1 MKIAVVLCC
10 FFFVPELFA
19 APKPH
24 SVYFGRWTTVKYVP
38 DDGQSKSVDMKIRSL
53 IVDGRTK
60 EFTTGP
66 AHDITE
72 RVFVV
77 QRTYRLNDLLPQET
91 GTPRWRWERGS
102 WLLVDRTTGK
112 VQAIILPEFD
122 SSRSEV
128 SWFRDFAAYCGI
140 SDDGKK
146 AFTVVAQVGK
156 RRALLKKVLETK
168 EPTRGCHGPMWQR
181 DPARVSF
188 APDGEAG
195 FTFTVSSHAV
205 DLVSDDEGEAE

>member
-1 MKIAVVLCC
+1 MKTVCVLCA
-10 FFFVPELFA
+10 FLFSSALFA

-38 DDGQSKSVDMKIRSL
+38 EDGQSKSVDIKVRAL

-60 EFTTGP
+60 EFTTGT

-77 QRTYRLNDLLPQET
+77 QRAYRLNDLLPQET
-91 GTPRWRWERGS
+91 GTPRWRWEKGG
-102 WLLVDRTTGK
+102 WLLVDRTSGK
-112 VQAIILPEFD
+112 VQAVVLPEFD
-122 SSRSEV
+122 ASKSEV
-128 SWFRDFAAYCGI
+128 SWFRDYAAYCGT
-140 SDDGKK
+140 SDNGKK

-156 RRALLKKVLETK
+156 RRALLRRLLETR
-168 EPTRGCHGPMWQR
+168 ETAGGCRAPMWQR

-188 APDGEAG
+188 EPAGESG

-205 DLVSDDEGEAE
+205 DLVSDDESEDE